1 MGDVYDD
8 DKREIRRAMHERR
21 AGLGSAEVA
30 RASAAAC
37 ARVLALPVF
46 AAARH

>member
-21 AGLGSAEVA
+21 VALGPDQVT
-30 RASAAAC
+30 RGSAAAC
-37 ARVLALPVF
+37 ARLLALPVF